1 MPTLLNDMYLLYSC
15 WCDMVLLKIRLRRW
29 VQDSVHCIQILF
41 CKGSLMSTAT
51 TVPSF
56 MGAKKMWAVKGK
68 ITFPSKSSVSLMEKI
83 VSANPMISQ
92 RQKKQGIRSF
102 RNRNRWKQTFYQDKI
117 MTLQIITII
126 QFKQVPLYRLDF
138 SVCKPLVTLKQIIC
152 KAIITLPVSQTLWRI

>member
-1 MPTLLNDMYLLYSC
+1 MYLLYSC

-29 VQDSVHCIQILF
+29 VQDSVHCVQIFF

-56 MGAKKMWAVKGK
+56 MGANNMWAVKGK
-68 ITFPSKSSVSLMEKI
+68 ITFLSKTLCFSCGKI

-92 RQKKQGIRSF
+92 RQKKQGVRSF
-102 RNRNRWKQTFYQDKI
+102 RNRNRWKQKFYQDKI
-117 MTLQIITII
+117 MALQIITII
-126 QFKQVPLYRLDF
+126 QFKQVPLYRLDL

-152 KAIITLPVSQTLWRI
+152 KVIITLPVLSQTLWRI